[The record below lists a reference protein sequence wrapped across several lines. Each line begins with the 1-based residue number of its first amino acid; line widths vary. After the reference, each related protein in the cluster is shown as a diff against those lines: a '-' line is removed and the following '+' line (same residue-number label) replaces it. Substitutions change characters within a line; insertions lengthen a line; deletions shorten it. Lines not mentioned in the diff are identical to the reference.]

1 MQKHF
6 VIATLAALGLAACS
20 STGSL
25 QSSKGDKISGTLTRG
40 LIEPYRVEVNLD
52 GKAYRGEW
60 RTGAPTPEQKAAA
73 GYPHRFHV
81 GQVRSTLTAA
91 DGSKLDCQWQTH
103 SDAGEGTCTGNGR
116 EYPLVLK

>member
-1 MQKHF
+1 MQQKF
-6 VIATLAALGLAACS
+6 VIAALATLGLAACS

-25 QSSKGDKISGTLTRG
+25 QSGTGDKISGTLTRG
-40 LIEPYRVEVNLD
+40 LIEPYHVEIKLD
-52 GKAYRGEW
+52 GKTYHGEW
-60 RTGAPTPEQKAAA
+60 RTGAPTAEQKAAA
-73 GYPHRFHV
+73 GRPHRFHV

-103 SDAGEGTCTGNGR
+103 SETGEGTCTGNGR